1 MAKKKK
7 SKKSGVN
14 QKKNHNHSKKQMAVK
29 DFSEV
34 KNSVEKAE
42 AVLNEVELNETS
54 KKETEKIA
62 KAELKKA
69 EAVSEKAEAVS
80 EKAEAKLDKAESV
93 SDKAEAKLEKAEAIS
108 EKAEAETKKL
118 KTENTVKSQK
128 SKAKKVDKNKVP
140 LWAKIVMIALSVI
153 LVLIITAITLA
164 YMLLSHST
172 AVFKGNPMDIL
183 ISSELKKDENGQTNF
198 LIFGTSEDAKGHGG
212 QELTDSI
219 LVASINQEYKTAKVF
234 SVPRDLWVN
243 YSVAG
248 SEPMSCTVGDR
259 GKINATYLCAL
270 EEYKNSMS
278 VSNAKDAASLYFAK
292 KISEV
297 TGLSMHYYVAADWSV
312 VKMIVDKIG
321 GIDVDVY
328 ADDEDGIYD
337 SCQGIDL
344 KKGMYYN
351 MNGDLAMKLARA
363 RNAACAPGDYGLSR
377 SNFDREINQQRIMN
391 AIKNKMSSIGI
402 LMNPGQVMSIID
414 GLGDNLRTNIVMS
427 EVRTLIDFGTKLE
440 GGIQPI
446 SMVDQ
451 FGTGRIGLSSVV
463 IPAGASTYSEGSLYN
478 YTNFQKYLRSQ
489 IVVPKEIKTET
500 KAE

>member
-14 QKKNHNHSKKQMAVK
+14 QKKNHNHTKKKMVVK
-29 DFSEV
+29 DFSNA
-34 KNSVEKAE
+34 KNYVEKAE
-42 AVLNEVELNETS
+42 AVSNEVDLNVMP

-62 KAELKKA
+62 KAESKKA
-69 EAVSEKAEAVS
+69 EAISK
-80 EKAEAKLDKAESV
+80 KT
-93 SDKAEAKLEKAEAIS
+93 EAKLEKAEAIPENAETIS
-108 EKAEAETKKL
+108 KKAEAEL
-118 KTENTVKSQK
+118 DV
-128 SKAKKVDKNKVP
+128 KAKKPTTKKSDKNKVP

-153 LVLIITAITLA
+153 LVLIITAITLM

-297 TGLSMHYYVAADWSV
+297 TGLSMHYYVAADWSA

-328 ADDEDGIYD
+328 ADDEDGIHD
-337 SCQGIDL
+337 SCQNIDL

-363 RNAACAPGDYGLSR
+363 RNAACKPGDYGLSR

-391 AIKNKMSSIGI
+391 AIKNKVSSIGI
-402 LMNPGQVMSIID
+402 LMNPGKVMSIID

-446 SMVDQ
+446 LTIDQ

-478 YTNFQKYLRSQ
+478 YTNFQRYLRSQ

-500 KAE
+500 SADAK

>member
-7 SKKSGVN
+7 SKKSGGRSKIN
-14 QKKNHNHSKKQMAVK
+14 NARTKKKVVAENFVGAENLA
-29 DFSEV
+29 
-34 KNSVEKAE
+34 EKAE
-42 AVLNEVELNETS
+42 AVSNEVDLNVMP

-69 EAVSEKAEAVS
+69 ETVSEKAEAVP
-80 EKAEAKLDKAESV
+80 
-93 SDKAEAKLEKAEAIS
+93 
-108 EKAEAETKKL
+108 EKAEAEIDVKSKKQTTKK
-118 KTENTVKSQK
+118 S
-128 SKAKKVDKNKVP
+128 DKNKVP

-153 LVLIITAITLA
+153 LVLIIAAVTLM

-219 LVASINQEYKTAKVF
+219 LVASINQENKSAKVF

-248 SEPMSCTVGDR
+248 NEPMSCTVGDR

-297 TGLSMHYYVAADWSV
+297 TGLSMHYYVAADWGA

-328 ADDEDGIYD
+328 ADDEDGIHD
-337 SCQGIDL
+337 SCQNIDL

-391 AIKNKMSSIGI
+391 AIKNKVSNIGI

-446 SMVDQ
+446 STVDQ

-489 IVVPKEIKTET
+489 IVVPKEIKTES
-500 KAE
+500 KVE

>member
-14 QKKNHNHSKKQMAVK
+14 QKKNHNHVKKQMAVK
-29 DFSEV
+29 DFAEV
-34 KNSVEKAE
+34 KNSIEKAD
-42 AVLNEVELNETS
+42 AVSEKNSVNEPVI
-54 KKETEKIA
+54 KDAEKLA
-62 KAELKKA
+62 KAEIKKA
-69 EAVSEKAEAVS
+69 EATS
-80 EKAEAKLDKAESV
+80 
-93 SDKAEAKLEKAEAIS
+93 EKAEAIS
-108 EKAEAETKKL
+108 EKAEAEIDLKSKKPTTKK
-118 KTENTVKSQK
+118 S
-128 SKAKKVDKNKVP
+128 DKNKVP

-153 LVLIITAITLA
+153 LVLIIAAITLV

-219 LVASINQEYKTAKVF
+219 LVASINREYKSAKVF

-297 TGLSMHYYVAADWSV
+297 TGLSMHYYVAADWGA

-328 ADDEDGIYD
+328 ADDEDGIHD
-337 SCQGIDL
+337 SCQNIDL

-363 RNAACAPGDYGLSR
+363 RNASCAPGDYGLSR

-391 AIKNKMSSIGI
+391 AIKKKVSSIGI
-402 LMNPGQVMSIID
+402 LMNPGKVMSIID

-427 EVRTLIDFGTKLE
+427 EVRTLIDFGMKLE

-446 SMVDQ
+446 STVDQ

-463 IPAGASTYSEGSLYN
+463 IPAGTSTYSEDSLYN

-489 IVVPKEIKTET
+489 IVVPKEIKAET
-500 KAE
+500 SADAK

>member
-1 MAKKKK
+1 MSKKKK

-14 QKKNHNHSKKQMAVK
+14 QKKNNYHAKKQMVAK
-29 DFSEV
+29 DFANA
-34 KNSVEKAE
+34 KNYAEEAE
-42 AVLNEVELNETS
+42 AVSNEVDLNVMP

-62 KAELKKA
+62 KTESKKA
-69 EAVSEKAEAVS
+69 ETVSEKAEV
-80 EKAEAKLDKAESV
+80 KLDKA
-93 SDKAEAKLEKAEAIS
+93 KADSK
-108 EKAEAETKKL
+108 KAEAEIPDKSKKQKTKK
-118 KTENTVKSQK
+118 S
-128 SKAKKVDKNKVP
+128 DKNKVP
-140 LWAKIVMIALSVI
+140 LWAKIVMIILSVI
-153 LVLIITAITLA
+153 LVLIIAAITLV

-243 YSVAG
+243 YSVPG

-297 TGLSMHYYVAADWSV
+297 TGLSMHYYVAADWSA

-328 ADDEDGIYD
+328 ADDEDGIHD
-337 SCQGIDL
+337 SCQNIDL

-377 SNFDREINQQRIMN
+377 SNFDREINQQRVMN
-391 AIKNKMSSIGI
+391 AIKNKVSNIGI
-402 LMNPGQVMSIID
+402 LMNPGQAMSIID

-446 SMVDQ
+446 STVDQ

-489 IVVPKEIKTET
+489 IVIPKEIKTEVKT
-500 KAE
+500 E

>member
-29 DFSEV
+29 NFSEV

-42 AVLNEVELNETS
+42 AVSNEVDSNVTP
-54 KKETEKIA
+54 KKETGKIA
-62 KAELKKA
+62 KAESKKA
-69 EAVSEKAEAVS
+69 EAVL
-80 EKAEAKLDKAESV
+80 EKAEAKSK
-93 SDKAEAKLEKAEAIS
+93 KAEAIPENAKTIS
-108 EKAEAETKKL
+108 KKAEAEL
-118 KTENTVKSQK
+118 DV
-128 SKAKKVDKNKVP
+128 KAKKPTTKKSDKNKVP
-140 LWAKIVMIALSVI
+140 LWAKIVMITLSVI
-153 LVLIITAITLA
+153 LVLIITAITLM

-219 LVASINQEYKTAKVF
+219 MVASINQENKSAKVF

-243 YSVAG
+243 YSVPG

-297 TGLSMHYYVAADWSV
+297 TGLSMHYYVAADWSA

-328 ADDEDGIYD
+328 ADDEDGIHD
-337 SCQGIDL
+337 SCQNIDL

-363 RNAACAPGDYGLSR
+363 RNAACKPGDYGLSR

-391 AIKNKMSSIGI
+391 AIRNKVSSIGI
-402 LMNPGQVMSIID
+402 LMNPGKVMSIID

-446 SMVDQ
+446 LTIDQ

-478 YTNFQKYLRSQ
+478 YTNFQRYLRSQ

-500 KAE
+500 SAEAK

>member
-7 SKKSGVN
+7 SKRSGVN
-14 QKKNHNHSKKQMAVK
+14 QKKNHNHAKKQMAVK
-29 DFSEV
+29 DFSMV

-42 AVLNEVELNETS
+42 AVS
-54 KKETEKIA
+54 EKISVNEPAIKDAEKLA
-62 KAELKKA
+62 KAEIKKAEAASEKAKVEIKKA
-69 EAVSEKAEAVS
+69 EAVP
-80 EKAEAKLDKAESV
+80 
-93 SDKAEAKLEKAEAIS
+93 
-108 EKAEAETKKL
+108 EKAEAEILDKSKKQTTKK
-118 KTENTVKSQK
+118 S
-128 SKAKKVDKNKVP
+128 DKNKVP

-153 LVLIITAITLA
+153 LVLIIAAMTLM

-219 LVASINQEYKTAKVF
+219 LVASINQENKSAKVF

-243 YSVAG
+243 YSVPG

-297 TGLSMHYYVAADWSV
+297 TGLSMHYYVAADWGA

-328 ADDEDGIYD
+328 ADDEDGIHD
-337 SCQGIDL
+337 SCQNIDL

-391 AIKNKMSSIGI
+391 AIKNKVSNIGI

-446 SMVDQ
+446 STIDQ
-451 FGTGRIGLSSVV
+451 FSTGRIGLSSVV
-463 IPAGASTYSEGSLYN
+463 IPAGTSTYSEDSLYN
-478 YTNFQKYLRSQ
+478 YTNFQKYLRNQ
-489 IVVPKEIKTET
+489 IVVPKEINHEPSNDVK
-500 KAE
+500 

>member
-1 MAKKKK
+1 MAKKKR
-7 SKKSGVN
+7 SKKSRVN
-14 QKKNHNHSKKQMAVK
+14 QKKNNYHAKKQMAAK

-34 KNSVEKAE
+34 KNSVGKAE
-42 AVLNEVELNETS
+42 AKLEKVEAVSNEVDLNVTL

-62 KAELKKA
+62 KAELN
-69 EAVSEKAEAVS
+69 KAEAVS
-80 EKAEAKLDKAESV
+80 EKAEAKLYKA
-93 SDKAEAKLEKAEAIS
+93 KADSK
-108 EKAEAETKKL
+108 KAEAEIPDKSKKQKTKK
-118 KTENTVKSQK
+118 S
-128 SKAKKVDKNKVP
+128 DKNKVP
-140 LWAKIVMIALSVI
+140 LWAKIVMIILSVI
-153 LVLIITAITLA
+153 LVLIIAAITLV

-219 LVASINQEYKTAKVF
+219 LVASINQENKSAKVF

-243 YSVAG
+243 YSVPG

-328 ADDEDGIYD
+328 ADDEDGIHD
-337 SCQGIDL
+337 SCQNIDL

-391 AIKNKMSSIGI
+391 AIKNKVSNIGI
-402 LMNPGQVMSIID
+402 LINPGQVMSIID

-427 EVRTLIDFGTKLE
+427 EVRTLIDFGMKLE
-440 GGIQPI
+440 GGIQSI
-446 SMVDQ
+446 STVDQ

-489 IVVPKEIKTET
+489 IVIPKEIKTET

>member
-1 MAKKKK
+1 MARKKK
-7 SKKSGVN
+7 SKRSGVN
-14 QKKNHNHSKKQMAVK
+14 QKKNHNHAKKKMVVK
-29 DFSEV
+29 DFANA
-34 KNSVEKAE
+34 KNYAEEAE
-42 AVLNEVELNETS
+42 AVSNEVDVNVTS

-62 KAELKKA
+62 KAELNKA
-69 EAVSEKAEAVS
+69 EAVSEKAETKLEKTGAVS
-80 EKAEAKLDKAESV
+80 EKAEAEIDVKSK
-93 SDKAEAKLEKAEAIS
+93 KPT
-108 EKAEAETKKL
+108 TKK
-118 KTENTVKSQK
+118 S
-128 SKAKKVDKNKVP
+128 DKNKVP

-153 LVLIITAITLA
+153 LVLIIAAITLV

-243 YSVAG
+243 YSVPG

-297 TGLSMHYYVAADWSV
+297 TGLSIHYYVAADWGA

-328 ADDEDGIYD
+328 ADDEDGIHD
-337 SCQGIDL
+337 SCQNIDL

-377 SNFDREINQQRIMN
+377 SKFDREINQQRIMN
-391 AIKNKMSSIGI
+391 AIKNKVSSIGI

-414 GLGDNLRTNIVMS
+414 GLGDNIRTNIVMS

-446 SMVDQ
+446 STVDQ

-489 IVVPKEIKTET
+489 IVVPKEIKTES
-500 KAE
+500 KVE

>member
-14 QKKNHNHSKKQMAVK
+14 QKKNHNHSKKQVSVK
-29 DFSEV
+29 DFSNAKNYV
-34 KNSVEKAE
+34 KKPE
-42 AVLNEVELNETS
+42 AVSNEVELNETS

-62 KAELKKA
+62 KTESKKA
-69 EAVSEKAEAVS
+69 EAVSEKAEA
-80 EKAEAKLDKAESV
+80 EILDKS
-93 SDKAEAKLEKAEAIS
+93 KKQT
-108 EKAEAETKKL
+108 TKK
-118 KTENTVKSQK
+118 S
-128 SKAKKVDKNKVP
+128 DKNKVP

-153 LVLIITAITLA
+153 LVLIITAITLM

-198 LIFGTSEDAKGHGG
+198 LIFGNSEDAKGHGG

-219 LVASINQEYKTAKVF
+219 MVASINQENKSAKIF

-297 TGLSMHYYVAADWSV
+297 TGLSMHYYVAADWGA

-328 ADDEDGIYD
+328 ADDEDGIHD
-337 SCQGIDL
+337 SCQNIDL

-363 RNAACAPGDYGLSR
+363 RNAACAPGDHGLSR

-391 AIKNKMSSIGI
+391 AIKKKVSSIGI
-402 LMNPGQVMSIID
+402 LMNPGRVMSIID

-446 SMVDQ
+446 STVDQ

-463 IPAGASTYSEGSLYN
+463 IPAGTSTYSEDSLYN

-489 IVVPKEIKTET
+489 IVVPKEIKAET
-500 KAE
+500 SAEAK

>member
-1 MAKKKK
+1 M
-7 SKKSGVN
+7 
-14 QKKNHNHSKKQMAVK
+14 
-29 DFSEV
+29 V

-42 AVLNEVELNETS
+42 AVSNEVDLNVMP
-54 KKETEKIA
+54 KKDAEKIA

-69 EAVSEKAEAVS
+69 EAVSEKVEL
-80 EKAEAKLDKAESV
+80 KLDKAEATSGKV
-93 SDKAEAKLEKAEAIS
+93 EVES
-108 EKAEAETKKL
+108 EKAEAEIPDKSKKQKTKK
-118 KTENTVKSQK
+118 S
-128 SKAKKVDKNKVP
+128 DKNKVP

-153 LVLIITAITLA
+153 LVLIIAAVTLM

-219 LVASINQEYKTAKVF
+219 LVASINQENKSAKVF

-248 SEPMSCTVGDR
+248 NEPMSCTVGDR

-297 TGLSMHYYVAADWSV
+297 TGLSMHYYVAADWGA

-328 ADDEDGIYD
+328 ADDEDGIHD
-337 SCQGIDL
+337 SCQNIDL

-391 AIKNKMSSIGI
+391 AIKNKVSSIGI
-402 LMNPGQVMSIID
+402 LMNPGRVMSIID
-414 GLGDNLRTNIVMS
+414 GLGDNMRTNIVMS

-446 SMVDQ
+446 STVDQ

-489 IVVPKEIKTET
+489 IVVPKEIKREPSDDA
-500 KAE
+500 K

>member
-14 QKKNHNHSKKQMAVK
+14 QKKNHNHAKKQMVAK
-29 DFSEV
+29 DFSNA
-34 KNSVEKAE
+34 KNYAEEAE
-42 AVLNEVELNETS
+42 AVSNEDDLNVMP

-62 KAELKKA
+62 KAELNKA

-80 EKAEAKLDKAESV
+80 EKTEATF
-93 SDKAEAKLEKAEAIS
+93 
-108 EKAEAETKKL
+108 EKAEAEIPDKSKKQKTKK
-118 KTENTVKSQK
+118 S
-128 SKAKKVDKNKVP
+128 DKNKVP

-153 LVLIITAITLA
+153 LVLIIVAVTLM

-219 LVASINQEYKTAKVF
+219 LVASINQEHKTAKVF

-248 SEPMSCTVGDR
+248 NEPMSCTVGDR

-297 TGLSMHYYVAADWSV
+297 TGLSMHYYVAADWSA

-328 ADDEDGIYD
+328 ADDEDGIHD
-337 SCQGIDL
+337 SCQRIDL

-391 AIKNKMSSIGI
+391 AIKNKVSSIGI
-402 LMNPGQVMSIID
+402 LMNPGRVMSIID

-440 GGIQPI
+440 GGIQSI
-446 SMVDQ
+446 STVDQ

-489 IVVPKEIKTET
+489 IVVPKEIKAET
-500 KAE
+500 KVE

>member
-1 MAKKKK
+1 MSKKKK

-14 QKKNHNHSKKQMAVK
+14 QKKNNYHAKKQMVAK
-29 DFSEV
+29 DFANA
-34 KNSVEKAE
+34 KNYAEEAE
-42 AVLNEVELNETS
+42 AVSNEVDLNVMP

-62 KAELKKA
+62 KTESKKA
-69 EAVSEKAEAVS
+69 ETV
-80 EKAEAKLDKAESV
+80 
-93 SDKAEAKLEKAEAIS
+93 S
-108 EKAEAETKKL
+108 EKAEAETD
-118 KTENTVKSQK
+118 VKSKKQTTKK
-128 SKAKKVDKNKVP
+128 SDKNKVP

-153 LVLIITAITLA
+153 LVLIITAMTLM

-219 LVASINQEYKTAKVF
+219 LVASINQEHKTAKVF

-248 SEPMSCTVGDR
+248 NEPMSCTVGDR

-297 TGLSMHYYVAADWSV
+297 TGLSMHYYVAEDWGA

-328 ADDEDGIYD
+328 ADDEDGIHD
-337 SCQGIDL
+337 SCQNIDL

-363 RNAACAPGDYGLSR
+363 RNAACTPGDYGLSR

-391 AIKNKMSSIGI
+391 AIKNKVSSIGI

-414 GLGDNLRTNIVMS
+414 VLGDNLRTNIVMS

-440 GGIQPI
+440 GGIQSI
-446 SMVDQ
+446 STVDQ

-489 IVVPKEIKTET
+489 IMVPKEIKTET

>member
-1 MAKKKK
+1 MARKKK
-7 SKKSGVN
+7 SKKSVVN
-14 QKKNHNHSKKQMAVK
+14 QKKNHNHAKKQMAVK
-29 DFSEV
+29 DFSMV

-42 AVLNEVELNETS
+42 AVS
-54 KKETEKIA
+54 EKISVNEPAIKDAEKLA
-62 KAELKKA
+62 KVEIKKA
-69 EAVSEKAEAVS
+69 EAVP
-80 EKAEAKLDKAESV
+80 
-93 SDKAEAKLEKAEAIS
+93 
-108 EKAEAETKKL
+108 EKAEAEIDVKSKKQTTKK
-118 KTENTVKSQK
+118 S
-128 SKAKKVDKNKVP
+128 DKNKVP

-153 LVLIITAITLA
+153 LVLIIVAMTLM

-219 LVASINQEYKTAKVF
+219 LVASINQEHKTAKVF

-243 YSVAG
+243 YSVPG

-297 TGLSMHYYVAADWSV
+297 TGLSMHYYVAVDWGA

-328 ADDEDGIYD
+328 ADDEDGIHD
-337 SCQGIDL
+337 SCQNIDL

-363 RNAACAPGDYGLSR
+363 RNAACASGDYGLSR

-391 AIKNKMSSIGI
+391 AIKNKVSSIGI

-414 GLGDNLRTNIVMS
+414 GLGDNIRTNIVMS

-446 SMVDQ
+446 STIDQ
-451 FGTGRIGLSSVV
+451 FSTGRIGLSSVV
-463 IPAGASTYSEGSLYN
+463 IPAGTSTYSEDSLYN
-478 YTNFQKYLRSQ
+478 YTNFQKYLRNQ
-489 IVVPKEIKTET
+489 IVVPKEINHEPSNDVK
-500 KAE
+500 

>member
-14 QKKNHNHSKKQMAVK
+14 QKKNHNHARKKMAVK
-29 DFSEV
+29 NFSEV

-42 AVLNEVELNETS
+42 AVSNEVDSNVMP
-54 KKETEKIA
+54 KKDAEKIA

-69 EAVSEKAEAVS
+69 EAV
-80 EKAEAKLDKAESV
+80 
-93 SDKAEAKLEKAEAIS
+93 LEKAEAESKKAEAIPENAETIS
-108 EKAEAETKKL
+108 KKAEAEL
-118 KTENTVKSQK
+118 DV
-128 SKAKKVDKNKVP
+128 KAKKPMTKKSDKNKVP
-140 LWAKIVMIALSVI
+140 LWAKIVMITLSVI
-153 LVLIITAITLA
+153 LVLIITEITLM

-219 LVASINQEYKTAKVF
+219 LVASINQENKSAKVF

-243 YSVAG
+243 YSVPG

-297 TGLSMHYYVAADWSV
+297 TGLSMHYYVAVDWGA

-328 ADDEDGIYD
+328 ADDEDGIHD

-363 RNAACAPGDYGLSR
+363 RNAACKPGDYGLSR

-446 SMVDQ
+446 STVDQ

-463 IPAGASTYSEGSLYN
+463 IPAGVSTYSEGSLYN

>member
-1 MAKKKK
+1 MARKKK
-7 SKKSGVN
+7 SKKSVVN
-14 QKKNHNHSKKQMAVK
+14 QKKNHNHAKKKMAVK
-29 DFSEV
+29 DFSNA
-34 KNSVEKAE
+34 KNYVEKAE
-42 AVLNEVELNETS
+42 AVSNEVDLNVMP
-54 KKETEKIA
+54 KKDAEKIA

-69 EAVSEKAEAVS
+69 EAVSEKVEL
-80 EKAEAKLDKAESV
+80 KLDKAEATSGKV
-93 SDKAEAKLEKAEAIS
+93 EVES
-108 EKAEAETKKL
+108 EKAEAEIPDKSKKQKTKK
-118 KTENTVKSQK
+118 S
-128 SKAKKVDKNKVP
+128 DKNKVP

-153 LVLIITAITLA
+153 LVLIIAAVTLM

-219 LVASINQEYKTAKVF
+219 LVASINQENKSAKVF

-248 SEPMSCTVGDR
+248 NEPMSCTVGDR

-297 TGLSMHYYVAADWSV
+297 TGLSMHYYVAADWGA

-328 ADDEDGIYD
+328 ADDEDGIHD
-337 SCQGIDL
+337 SCQNIDL

-391 AIKNKMSSIGI
+391 AIKNKVSNIGI

-446 SMVDQ
+446 STVDQ

-478 YTNFQKYLRSQ
+478 YTNFQKYLCSQ

>member
-14 QKKNHNHSKKQMAVK
+14 QKKNHNHAKKQMAVK
-29 DFSEV
+29 DFSMV

-42 AVLNEVELNETS
+42 AVS
-54 KKETEKIA
+54 EKISVNEPAIKDAEKLA
-62 KAELKKA
+62 KAEIKKAEAASEKAKVEIKKA
-69 EAVSEKAEAVS
+69 EAVP
-80 EKAEAKLDKAESV
+80 
-93 SDKAEAKLEKAEAIS
+93 
-108 EKAEAETKKL
+108 EKAEAEIDVKSKKQTTKK
-118 KTENTVKSQK
+118 S
-128 SKAKKVDKNKVP
+128 DKNKVP

-153 LVLIITAITLA
+153 LVLIIVAMTLM

-243 YSVAG
+243 YSVPG

-297 TGLSMHYYVAADWSV
+297 TGLSMHYYVAADWGA

-328 ADDEDGIYD
+328 ADDEDGIHD
-337 SCQGIDL
+337 SCQNIDL

-391 AIKNKMSSIGI
+391 AIKNKVSNIGI

-427 EVRTLIDFGTKLE
+427 EVRTLIDFGMKLE

-446 SMVDQ
+446 STVDQ

-500 KAE
+500 KVE

>member
-1 MAKKKK
+1 MSKKKK

-14 QKKNHNHSKKQMAVK
+14 QKKNNYHAKKQMVAK
-29 DFSEV
+29 DFANA
-34 KNSVEKAE
+34 KNYTEEAE
-42 AVLNEVELNETS
+42 AVSNEVDLNVMP

-62 KAELKKA
+62 KTESKKA
-69 EAVSEKAEAVS
+69 ETV
-80 EKAEAKLDKAESV
+80 
-93 SDKAEAKLEKAEAIS
+93 S
-108 EKAEAETKKL
+108 EKAEAETD
-118 KTENTVKSQK
+118 VKSKKQTTKK
-128 SKAKKVDKNKVP
+128 SDKNKVP

-153 LVLIITAITLA
+153 LVLIITAMTLM

-219 LVASINQEYKTAKVF
+219 LVASINQEHKTAKVF

-248 SEPMSCTVGDR
+248 NEPMSCTVGDR

-297 TGLSMHYYVAADWSV
+297 TGLSMHYYVAEDWGA

-328 ADDEDGIYD
+328 ADDEDGIHD
-337 SCQGIDL
+337 SCQNIDL

-363 RNAACAPGDYGLSR
+363 RNAACTPGDYGLSR

-391 AIKNKMSSIGI
+391 AIKNKVSSIGI

-414 GLGDNLRTNIVMS
+414 VLGDNLRTNIVMS

-440 GGIQPI
+440 GGIQSI
-446 SMVDQ
+446 STVDQ

-489 IVVPKEIKTET
+489 IMVPKEIKTET

>member
-7 SKKSGVN
+7 SKKSGVSS
-14 QKKNHNHSKKQMAVK
+14 KKNNARTKKKVVTENFVGA
-29 DFSEV
+29 E
-34 KNSVEKAE
+34 NLAEKAE
-42 AVLNEVELNETS
+42 AVSNEVDLNVMP

-62 KAELKKA
+62 KAESKKA
-69 EAVSEKAEAVS
+69 ETVSEKAEAV
-80 EKAEAKLDKAESV
+80 
-93 SDKAEAKLEKAEAIS
+93 LEKAEATF
-108 EKAEAETKKL
+108 EKAEAETD
-118 KTENTVKSQK
+118 VKSKKQTTKK
-128 SKAKKVDKNKVP
+128 SDKNKVP

-153 LVLIITAITLA
+153 LVLIITAMTLM

-219 LVASINQEYKTAKVF
+219 LVASINQEHKTAKVF

-243 YSVAG
+243 YSVPG
-248 SEPMSCTVGDR
+248 SEPMSCTVGSR
-259 GKINATYLCAL
+259 GKINATYFCAL
-270 EEYKNSMS
+270 EEYKNTMNGNS
-278 VSNAKDAASLYFAK
+278 AKDAASLYFAK

-297 TGLSMHYYVAADWSV
+297 TGLSMHYYVAVDWGA

-328 ADDEDGIYD
+328 ADDEDGIHD
-337 SCQGIDL
+337 SCQNIDL

-351 MNGDLAMKLARA
+351 MNGDLAMRLARA
-363 RNAACAPGDYGLSR
+363 RNAACAPGGYGLSR

-391 AIKNKMSSIGI
+391 AIKNKVSSIGI
-402 LMNPGQVMSIID
+402 LINPGQVMSIID

-446 SMVDQ
+446 STVDQ

>member
-14 QKKNHNHSKKQMAVK
+14 SKKNNARIKKKVMAN
-29 DFSEV
+29 DFVGVE
-34 KNSVEKAE
+34 NLAEKAE
-42 AVLNEVELNETS
+42 AVSNEVEVNETP
-54 KKETEKIA
+54 KREVEKLA
-62 KAELKKA
+62 KAESKKT
-69 EAVSEKAEAVS
+69 EAVS
-80 EKAEAKLDKAESV
+80 EKAEAKL
-93 SDKAEAKLEKAEAIS
+93 EKTGVVS
-108 EKAEAETKKL
+108 EKAEAETEKA
-118 KTENTVKSQK
+118 EAEIPDK
-128 SKAKKVDKNKVP
+128 SKKQKTKKADKNKVP
-140 LWAKIVMIALSVI
+140 LWAKIVMIALSII
-153 LVLIITAITLA
+153 LVLIITAITLV

-219 LVASINQEYKTAKVF
+219 LVASINQEHKTAKVF
-234 SVPRDLWVN
+234 SVPRDLWIN

-248 SEPMSCTVGDR
+248 NEPMSCTVGDR

-292 KISEV
+292 KITEV
-297 TGLSMHYYVAADWSV
+297 TGLSMHYYVAADWSA

-328 ADDEDGIYD
+328 ADDEDGIHD
-337 SCQGIDL
+337 SCQNIDL

-351 MNGDLAMKLARA
+351 MNGNLAMKLARA
-363 RNAACAPGDYGLSR
+363 RNAACVPGDYGLSR

-391 AIKNKMSSIGI
+391 AIKNKVSSIGI

-446 SMVDQ
+446 STVDQ

-463 IPAGASTYSEGSLYN
+463 IPAGASTYLEGSLYN

>member
-14 QKKNHNHSKKQMAVK
+14 QKKNHNHSKKQMTVK

-42 AVLNEVELNETS
+42 VVSNEVGSNVMP

-62 KAELKKA
+62 KAESKKA
-69 EAVSEKAEAVS
+69 EAVLEKAEAES
-80 EKAEAKLDKAESV
+80 KKAEAIPENAETIS
-93 SDKAEAKLEKAEAIS
+93 KKAEAIS

-140 LWAKIVMIALSVI
+140 LWAKIVMITLSVI
-153 LVLIITAITLA
+153 LVLIITAITLM

-183 ISSELKKDENGQTNF
+183 ISSELKRDENGQTNF

-248 SEPMSCTVGDR
+248 NEPMSCTVGDR

-297 TGLSMHYYVAADWSV
+297 TGLSMHYYVAADWSA

-328 ADDEDGIYD
+328 ADDEDGIHD
-337 SCQGIDL
+337 SCQNIDL

-363 RNAACAPGDYGLSR
+363 RNAACKPGDYGLSR

-391 AIKNKMSSIGI
+391 AIKNKVSSIGI

-440 GGIQPI
+440 GGIRPI
-446 SMVDQ
+446 LTVDQ

-478 YTNFQKYLRSQ
+478 YTNFQRYLRSQ
-489 IVVPKEIKTET
+489 IVVLKEIKTET
-500 KAE
+500 SADAK

>member
-14 QKKNHNHSKKQMAVK
+14 QKKNNYHSKKQVTVK
-29 DFSEV
+29 DFSNAKNYV
-34 KNSVEKAE
+34 KKAE
-42 AVLNEVELNETS
+42 AVSNEVDLNVMP
-54 KKETEKIA
+54 KKDAEKIA

-69 EAVSEKAEAVS
+69 EAVSEKVEL
-80 EKAEAKLDKAESV
+80 KLDKAEATSGKV
-93 SDKAEAKLEKAEAIS
+93 EVES
-108 EKAEAETKKL
+108 EKAEAEIPDKSKKQKTKK
-118 KTENTVKSQK
+118 S
-128 SKAKKVDKNKVP
+128 DKNKVP

-153 LVLIITAITLA
+153 LVLIITAITLM

-172 AVFKGNPMDIL
+172 VVFKGNPMDIL

-198 LIFGTSEDAKGHGG
+198 LIFGNSEDAKGHGG

-219 LVASINQEYKTAKVF
+219 MVASINQENKSAKIF

-243 YSVAG
+243 YSVPG

-259 GKINATYLCAL
+259 GKINATYFCAL

-297 TGLSMHYYVAADWSV
+297 TGLSMHYYVAADWGA

-328 ADDEDGIYD
+328 ADDEDGIHD
-337 SCQGIDL
+337 SCQNIDL

-391 AIKNKMSSIGI
+391 AIKNKVSSIGI

-414 GLGDNLRTNIVMS
+414 GLGDNIRTNIVMS

-446 SMVDQ
+446 PTIDQ
-451 FGTGRIGLSSVV
+451 FSTGRIGLSSVV
-463 IPAGASTYSEGSLYN
+463 IPAGTSTYSEDSLYN
-478 YTNFQKYLRSQ
+478 YTNFQKYLRNQ
-489 IVVPKEIKTET
+489 IVVPKEINHEPSNDVK
-500 KAE
+500 

>member
-69 EAVSEKAEAVS
+69 EAVS
-80 EKAEAKLDKAESV
+80 
-93 SDKAEAKLEKAEAIS
+93 EKAEAIS

-212 QELTDSI
+212 QELTD
-219 LVASINQEYKTAKVF
+219 
-234 SVPRDLWVN
+234 
-243 YSVAG
+243 
-248 SEPMSCTVGDR
+248 
-259 GKINATYLCAL
+259 
-270 EEYKNSMS
+270 
-278 VSNAKDAASLYFAK
+278 
-292 KISEV
+292 
-297 TGLSMHYYVAADWSV
+297 
-312 VKMIVDKIG
+312 
-321 GIDVDVY
+321 
-328 ADDEDGIYD
+328 
-337 SCQGIDL
+337 
-344 KKGMYYN
+344 
-351 MNGDLAMKLARA
+351 
-363 RNAACAPGDYGLSR
+363 
-377 SNFDREINQQRIMN
+377 
-391 AIKNKMSSIGI
+391 
-402 LMNPGQVMSIID
+402 
-414 GLGDNLRTNIVMS
+414 
-427 EVRTLIDFGTKLE
+427 
-440 GGIQPI
+440 
-446 SMVDQ
+446 
-451 FGTGRIGLSSVV
+451 
-463 IPAGASTYSEGSLYN
+463 
-478 YTNFQKYLRSQ
+478 
-489 IVVPKEIKTET
+489 
-500 KAE
+500 

>member
-14 QKKNHNHSKKQMAVK
+14 QKKNHNHARKKMAVK
-29 DFSEV
+29 DFSNA
-34 KNSVEKAE
+34 KNYVEKAE
-42 AVLNEVELNETS
+42 AVSNEVDSNVMP
-54 KKETEKIA
+54 KKDAEKIA

-69 EAVSEKAEAVS
+69 EAV
-80 EKAEAKLDKAESV
+80 
-93 SDKAEAKLEKAEAIS
+93 LEKAEAESKKAEAIPENAETIS
-108 EKAEAETKKL
+108 KKAEAELDVKGKKPTTKK
-118 KTENTVKSQK
+118 S
-128 SKAKKVDKNKVP
+128 DKNKVP
-140 LWAKIVMIALSVI
+140 LWAKIVMITLSVI
-153 LVLIITAITLA
+153 LVLIITAITLM

-219 LVASINQEYKTAKVF
+219 LVASINQENKSAKVF

-297 TGLSMHYYVAADWSV
+297 TGLSMHYYVAADWSA

-328 ADDEDGIYD
+328 ADDEDGIHD

-363 RNAACAPGDYGLSR
+363 RNAACKPGDYGLSR

-391 AIKNKMSSIGI
+391 AIKNKVSSIGI
-402 LMNPGQVMSIID
+402 LMNPGKVMSIID

-427 EVRTLIDFGTKLE
+427 EVRTLIDFGTKLD

-446 SMVDQ
+446 LTIDQ

-478 YTNFQKYLRSQ
+478 YTNFQRYLRSQ
-489 IVVPKEIKTET
+489 IVVLKEIKTET
-500 KAE
+500 SADAK

>member
-14 QKKNHNHSKKQMAVK
+14 QKKNHNHAKKQMAVK
-29 DFSEV
+29 DFSMV

-42 AVLNEVELNETS
+42 AVS
-54 KKETEKIA
+54 EKISVNEPAIKDAEKLA
-62 KAELKKA
+62 KAEIKKA
-69 EAVSEKAEAVS
+69 EAA
-80 EKAEAKLDKAESV
+80 
-93 SDKAEAKLEKAEAIS
+93 S
-108 EKAEAETKKL
+108 EKAEAETEKA
-118 KTENTVKSQK
+118 EAEIDVKSKKPTTKK
-128 SKAKKVDKNKVP
+128 SGKNKVP

-153 LVLIITAITLA
+153 LVLIIAAITLV

-219 LVASINQEYKTAKVF
+219 LVASINQEHKTAKVF

-297 TGLSMHYYVAADWSV
+297 TGLSMHYYVAVDWGA

-328 ADDEDGIYD
+328 ADDEDGIHD
-337 SCQGIDL
+337 SCQNIDL

-391 AIKNKMSSIGI
+391 AIKNKVSSIGI
-402 LMNPGQVMSIID
+402 LMNPGRVMSIID
-414 GLGDNLRTNIVMS
+414 GLGDNMRTNIVMS

-446 SMVDQ
+446 STVDQ

-489 IVVPKEIKTET
+489 IVVPKEIKTES
-500 KAE
+500 KVE

>member
-14 QKKNHNHSKKQMAVK
+14 QKKNHNHAKKQMVVK
-29 DFSEV
+29 DFSNAKNYV
-34 KNSVEKAE
+34 KKPE
-42 AVLNEVELNETS
+42 AVLNEVDLNVTP

-69 EAVSEKAEAVS
+69 EAV
-80 EKAEAKLDKAESV
+80 
-93 SDKAEAKLEKAEAIS
+93 LEKAEAESKKAEAIPENAETIS
-108 EKAEAETKKL
+108 KKAEAEL
-118 KTENTVKSQK
+118 DV
-128 SKAKKVDKNKVP
+128 KAKKPTTKKSDKNKVP
-140 LWAKIVMIALSVI
+140 LWAKIVMITLSVI
-153 LVLIITAITLA
+153 LVLIITVITLV

-198 LIFGTSEDAKGHGG
+198 LIFGTSEDAKGHSG

-297 TGLSMHYYVAADWSV
+297 TGLSIHYYVAADWSA

-328 ADDEDGIYD
+328 ADDEDGIHD
-337 SCQGIDL
+337 SCQNIDL

-391 AIKNKMSSIGI
+391 AIKNKVSSIGI
-402 LMNPGQVMSIID
+402 LMNPGQVISIID

-446 SMVDQ
+446 STIDQ

-478 YTNFQKYLRSQ
+478 YTNFQRYLRSQ
-489 IVVPKEIKTET
+489 IVVLKEIKTET
-500 KAE
+500 SADAK

>member
-14 QKKNHNHSKKQMAVK
+14 QKKNHNHAKKQMVVK
-29 DFSEV
+29 DFSNAKNYV
-34 KNSVEKAE
+34 KKPE
-42 AVLNEVELNETS
+42 AVLNEVDLNVTP

-69 EAVSEKAEAVS
+69 EAV
-80 EKAEAKLDKAESV
+80 
-93 SDKAEAKLEKAEAIS
+93 LEKAEAESKKAEAIPENAETIS
-108 EKAEAETKKL
+108 KKAEAEL
-118 KTENTVKSQK
+118 DV
-128 SKAKKVDKNKVP
+128 KAKKPTTKKSDKNKVP
-140 LWAKIVMIALSVI
+140 LWAKIVMITLSVI
-153 LVLIITAITLA
+153 LVLIITAITLV

-198 LIFGTSEDAKGHGG
+198 LIFGTSEDVKGHGG

-297 TGLSMHYYVAADWSV
+297 TGLSIHYYVAADWGA

-328 ADDEDGIYD
+328 ADDEDGIHD

-363 RNAACAPGDYGLSR
+363 RNAACKPGDYGLSR

-391 AIKNKMSSIGI
+391 AIKNKVSSIGI

-446 SMVDQ
+446 STIDQ

>member
-14 QKKNHNHSKKQMAVK
+14 QKKNHNHAKKQMAVK
-29 DFSEV
+29 DFSMV

-42 AVLNEVELNETS
+42 AVS
-54 KKETEKIA
+54 EKISVNEPAIKDAEKLA
-62 KAELKKA
+62 KAEIKKAEAASEKAKVEIKKA
-69 EAVSEKAEAVS
+69 EAVP
-80 EKAEAKLDKAESV
+80 
-93 SDKAEAKLEKAEAIS
+93 
-108 EKAEAETKKL
+108 EKAEAEIDVKSKKQTTKK
-118 KTENTVKSQK
+118 S
-128 SKAKKVDKNKVP
+128 DKNKVP

-153 LVLIITAITLA
+153 LVLIIVAMTLM

-243 YSVAG
+243 YSVPG

-297 TGLSMHYYVAADWSV
+297 TGLSMHYYVAADWGA

-328 ADDEDGIYD
+328 ADDEDGIHD
-337 SCQGIDL
+337 SCQNIDL

-391 AIKNKMSSIGI
+391 AIKNKVSNIGI
-402 LMNPGQVMSIID
+402 LMNPGRVMSIID
-414 GLGDNLRTNIVMS
+414 GLGDNMRTNIVMS

-446 SMVDQ
+446 STVDQ

-489 IVVPKEIKTET
+489 IVVPKEIKRESSDDA
-500 KAE
+500 K

>member
-29 DFSEV
+29 NFSEV

-42 AVLNEVELNETS
+42 AVSNEVDSNVTP
-54 KKETEKIA
+54 KKETGKIA
-62 KAELKKA
+62 KAESKKA
-69 EAVSEKAEAVS
+69 EAV
-80 EKAEAKLDKAESV
+80 
-93 SDKAEAKLEKAEAIS
+93 LEKAEVKSKKAEAIPENAETIS
-108 EKAEAETKKL
+108 KKAEAEL
-118 KTENTVKSQK
+118 DV
-128 SKAKKVDKNKVP
+128 KAKKPTTKKSDKNKVP

-153 LVLIITAITLA
+153 LVLIITAITLM

-297 TGLSMHYYVAADWSV
+297 TGLSMHYYVAADWSA

-328 ADDEDGIYD
+328 ADDEDGIHD
-337 SCQGIDL
+337 SCQNIDL

-363 RNAACAPGDYGLSR
+363 RNAACKPGDYGLSR

-391 AIKNKMSSIGI
+391 AIKNKVSNIGI

-440 GGIQPI
+440 WGIQPI
-446 SMVDQ
+446 STIDQ

-500 KAE
+500 KTE

>member
-29 DFSEV
+29 NFSEV

-42 AVLNEVELNETS
+42 AVSNEVDSNVTP
-54 KKETEKIA
+54 KKETGKIA
-62 KAELKKA
+62 KAESKKA
-69 EAVSEKAEAVS
+69 EAV
-80 EKAEAKLDKAESV
+80 
-93 SDKAEAKLEKAEAIS
+93 LEKAEVKSKKAEAIPENAETIS
-108 EKAEAETKKL
+108 KKAEAEL
-118 KTENTVKSQK
+118 DV
-128 SKAKKVDKNKVP
+128 KAKKPTTKKSDKNKVP
-140 LWAKIVMIALSVI
+140 LWAKIVMITLSVI
-153 LVLIITAITLA
+153 LVLIITAITLM

-219 LVASINQEYKTAKVF
+219 LAASINQENKSAKVF

-243 YSVAG
+243 YSVPG

-297 TGLSMHYYVAADWSV
+297 TGFSMHYYVAADWSA

-328 ADDEDGIYD
+328 ADDEDGIHD
-337 SCQGIDL
+337 SCQNIDL

-391 AIKNKMSSIGI
+391 AIKNKVSSIGI

-446 SMVDQ
+446 STVDQ

-489 IVVPKEIKTET
+489 IVVPKEIKIE
-500 KAE
+500 K

>member
-14 QKKNHNHSKKQMAVK
+14 QKKNHNHTKKKMVVK
-29 DFSEV
+29 DFSNA
-34 KNSVEKAE
+34 KNYVEKAE
-42 AVLNEVELNETS
+42 AVSNEVDLNVMP

-62 KAELKKA
+62 KAESKKA
-69 EAVSEKAEAVS
+69 EAV
-80 EKAEAKLDKAESV
+80 
-93 SDKAEAKLEKAEAIS
+93 LEKAEVKSKKAEAIPENAETIS
-108 EKAEAETKKL
+108 KKAEAEL
-118 KTENTVKSQK
+118 DV
-128 SKAKKVDKNKVP
+128 KAKKPTTKKSDKNKVP

-153 LVLIITAITLA
+153 LVLIITAITLM

-297 TGLSMHYYVAADWSV
+297 TGLSMHYYVAADWSA

-328 ADDEDGIYD
+328 ADDEDGIHD
-337 SCQGIDL
+337 SCQNIDL

-363 RNAACAPGDYGLSR
+363 RNAACKPGDYGLSR

-391 AIKNKMSSIGI
+391 AIKNKVSSIGI
-402 LMNPGQVMSIID
+402 LMNPGKVMSIID

-427 EVRTLIDFGTKLE
+427 EVRTLIDFGTKLG

-446 SMVDQ
+446 STIDQ

-478 YTNFQKYLRSQ
+478 YTNFQRYLRSQ
-489 IVVPKEIKTET
+489 IVMPKEIKTET

>member
-14 QKKNHNHSKKQMAVK
+14 QKKNNYHAKKQMVAK
-29 DFSEV
+29 DFSNA
-34 KNSVEKAE
+34 KNYAEEAE
-42 AVLNEVELNETS
+42 AVSNEVDLNVML

-62 KAELKKA
+62 KAESKKA
-69 EAVSEKAEAVS
+69 EAVSEKAETVS
-80 EKAEAKLDKAESV
+80 ENVELKFNKAEATSGKV
-93 SDKAEAKLEKAEAIS
+93 EAKT
-108 EKAEAETKKL
+108 EKAEAETD
-118 KTENTVKSQK
+118 VKSKKQTTKK
-128 SKAKKVDKNKVP
+128 SDKNKVP
-140 LWAKIVMIALSVI
+140 LWAKIIMIALSVI
-153 LVLIITAITLA
+153 LVLIIAAITLV

-297 TGLSMHYYVAADWSV
+297 TGLSMHYYVAADWGA

-328 ADDEDGIYD
+328 ADDEDGIHD
-337 SCQGIDL
+337 SCQNIDL

-391 AIKNKMSSIGI
+391 AIKNKVSSIGI
-402 LMNPGQVMSIID
+402 LINPGQVMSIID

-446 SMVDQ
+446 STVDQ

-489 IVVPKEIKTET
+489 IVVPKEIKRESSDDA
-500 KAE
+500 K

>member
-1 MAKKKK
+1 MDFV
-7 SKKSGVN
+7 GVEN
-14 QKKNHNHSKKQMAVK
+14 LA
-29 DFSEV
+29 
-34 KNSVEKAE
+34 EKAE
-42 AVLNEVELNETS
+42 AFSNEIDLNVMP

-62 KAELKKA
+62 KAESKKTEATSKKA
-69 EAVSEKAEAVS
+69 EAT
-80 EKAEAKLDKAESV
+80 
-93 SDKAEAKLEKAEAIS
+93 S
-108 EKAEAETKKL
+108 EKAEAETD
-118 KTENTVKSQK
+118 VKSKKQTTKK
-128 SKAKKVDKNKVP
+128 SDKNKVP

-153 LVLIITAITLA
+153 LVLIITAMTLM

-219 LVASINQEYKTAKVF
+219 LVASINQEYKSAKVF

-297 TGLSMHYYVAADWSV
+297 TGLSMHYYVAADWGA

-328 ADDEDGIYD
+328 ADDEDGIHD
-337 SCQGIDL
+337 SCQNIDL

-363 RNAACAPGDYGLSR
+363 RNAACTPGDYGLSR

-391 AIKNKMSSIGI
+391 AIKNKVSSIGI

-414 GLGDNLRTNIVMS
+414 VLGDNLRTNIVMS

-440 GGIQPI
+440 GGIQSI
-446 SMVDQ
+446 STVDQ

-489 IVVPKEIKTET
+489 IMVPKEIKTET

>member
-29 DFSEV
+29 NFSEV

-42 AVLNEVELNETS
+42 AVSNEVDSNVTS
-54 KKETEKIA
+54 KKETGKIA
-62 KAELKKA
+62 KAESKKAEVVLEKAEVKSKKA
-69 EAVSEKAEAVS
+69 EAIPENAET
-80 EKAEAKLDKAESV
+80 
-93 SDKAEAKLEKAEAIS
+93 IS
-108 EKAEAETKKL
+108 KKAEAEL
-118 KTENTVKSQK
+118 DV
-128 SKAKKVDKNKVP
+128 KAKKPTTKKSDKNKVP

-153 LVLIITAITLA
+153 LVLIITTITLM

-219 LVASINQEYKTAKVF
+219 LVASINQENKSAKVF

-243 YSVAG
+243 YSVPG

-297 TGLSMHYYVAADWSV
+297 TGFSMHYYVAADWSA

-328 ADDEDGIYD
+328 ADDEDGIHD

-363 RNAACAPGDYGLSR
+363 RNAACKPGDYGLSR

-391 AIKNKMSSIGI
+391 AIKNKVSSIGI

-446 SMVDQ
+446 LTIDQ

-478 YTNFQKYLRSQ
+478 YTNFQRYLRSQ

-500 KAE
+500 STDAK

>member
-7 SKKSGVN
+7 SKKSGIN
-14 QKKNHNHSKKQMAVK
+14 QKKNHNHAKKKMAVK
-29 DFSEV
+29 DFSNA
-34 KNSVEKAE
+34 KNYVEKAE
-42 AVLNEVELNETS
+42 VVSNEVDLNVMP
-54 KKETEKIA
+54 KKDAEKIA
-62 KAELKKA
+62 KAELKKT
-69 EAVSEKAEAVS
+69 EATSKKAEAT
-80 EKAEAKLDKAESV
+80 
-93 SDKAEAKLEKAEAIS
+93 S
-108 EKAEAETKKL
+108 EKAEAETD
-118 KTENTVKSQK
+118 VKSKKQTTKK
-128 SKAKKVDKNKVP
+128 SDKNKVP

-153 LVLIITAITLA
+153 LVLIIAAITLV

-219 LVASINQEYKTAKVF
+219 LVASINQEYKSAKVF

-297 TGLSMHYYVAADWSV
+297 TGLSMHYYVAADWGA

-328 ADDEDGIYD
+328 ADDEDGIHD
-337 SCQGIDL
+337 SCQNIDL

-391 AIKNKMSSIGI
+391 AIKKKVSSIGI
-402 LMNPGQVMSIID
+402 LMNPGKVMSIID

-440 GGIQPI
+440 GGIQSI
-446 SMVDQ
+446 STVDQ

-489 IVVPKEIKTET
+489 IMVPKEIKREPSDDA
-500 KAE
+500 K

>member
-14 QKKNHNHSKKQMAVK
+14 QKKNHNHAKKQMAVK
-29 DFSEV
+29 DFSMV

-42 AVLNEVELNETS
+42 AVSNEVDLNVMP
-54 KKETEKIA
+54 KKDAEKIA

-69 EAVSEKAEAVS
+69 EAVSEKVEL
-80 EKAEAKLDKAESV
+80 KLDKAEATSGKV
-93 SDKAEAKLEKAEAIS
+93 EVES
-108 EKAEAETKKL
+108 EKAEAEIPDKSKKQKTKK
-118 KTENTVKSQK
+118 S
-128 SKAKKVDKNKVP
+128 DKNKVP

-153 LVLIITAITLA
+153 LVLIIAAVTLM

-219 LVASINQEYKTAKVF
+219 LVASINQENKSAKVF

-248 SEPMSCTVGDR
+248 NEPMSCTVGDR

-297 TGLSMHYYVAADWSV
+297 TGLSMHYYVAADWGA

-328 ADDEDGIYD
+328 ADDEDGIHD
-337 SCQGIDL
+337 SCQNIDL

-391 AIKNKMSSIGI
+391 AIKNKVSSIGI
-402 LMNPGQVMSIID
+402 LMNPGRVMSIID
-414 GLGDNLRTNIVMS
+414 GLGDNMRTNIVMS

-446 SMVDQ
+446 STVDQ

-489 IVVPKEIKTET
+489 IVVPKEIKREPSDDA
-500 KAE
+500 K

>member
-14 QKKNHNHSKKQMAVK
+14 SKKNNDRTKKKVVAK
-29 DFSEV
+29 DFV
-34 KNSVEKAE
+34 GVEYL
-42 AVLNEVELNETS
+42 V
-54 KKETEKIA
+54 
-62 KAELKKA
+62 KKA
-69 EAVSEKAEAVS
+69 EAFSNEIEVNETPKRETEKLA
-80 EKAEAKLDKAESV
+80 KAES
-93 SDKAEAKLEKAEAIS
+93 K
-108 EKAEAETKKL
+108 KAEAEIPDKSKKQKTKK
-118 KTENTVKSQK
+118 
-128 SKAKKVDKNKVP
+128 ADKNKVP
-140 LWAKIVMIALSVI
+140 LWAKIVMITLSVI
-153 LVLIITAITLA
+153 LVLIITAITLM

-297 TGLSMHYYVAADWSV
+297 TGLSMHYYVAADWSA

-328 ADDEDGIYD
+328 ADDEDGIHD
-337 SCQGIDL
+337 SCQNIDL

-363 RNAACAPGDYGLSR
+363 RNAACASGDYGLSR

-391 AIKNKMSSIGI
+391 AIKNKVSSIGI
-402 LMNPGQVMSIID
+402 LMNPGQVISIID

-440 GGIQPI
+440 GEIQPI
-446 SMVDQ
+446 STIDQ

-489 IVVPKEIKTET
+489 IVVLKEIKTET
-500 KAE
+500 STDAK

>member
-14 QKKNHNHSKKQMAVK
+14 SKKNHNHNKKQMAVK
-29 DFSEV
+29 DFSNAKKYTE
-34 KNSVEKAE
+34 EAE
-42 AVLNEVELNETS
+42 AVSTEVDLNVTP

-62 KAELKKA
+62 KAESKKA
-69 EAVSEKAEAVS
+69 EVV
-80 EKAEAKLDKAESV
+80 
-93 SDKAEAKLEKAEAIS
+93 LEKAEAES
-108 EKAEAETKKL
+108 KKTEAVLENVESKFNKAEATSGKVEAKTKKAEAEVPAKLKKQKTKK
-118 KTENTVKSQK
+118 S
-128 SKAKKVDKNKVP
+128 DKNKVP

-446 SMVDQ
+446 STVDQ

>member
-29 DFSEV
+29 NFSEV

-42 AVLNEVELNETS
+42 AVSNEVDSNVTP
-54 KKETEKIA
+54 KKETGKIA
-62 KAELKKA
+62 KAESKKA
-69 EAVSEKAEAVS
+69 EAV
-80 EKAEAKLDKAESV
+80 
-93 SDKAEAKLEKAEAIS
+93 LEKAEVKSKKAEAIPENAETIS
-108 EKAEAETKKL
+108 KKAEAEL
-118 KTENTVKSQK
+118 DV
-128 SKAKKVDKNKVP
+128 KAKKPTTKKSDKNKVP

-153 LVLIITAITLA
+153 LVLIITAITLM

-297 TGLSMHYYVAADWSV
+297 TGLSMHYYVAADWSA

-328 ADDEDGIYD
+328 ADDEDGIHD
-337 SCQGIDL
+337 SCQNIDL

-363 RNAACAPGDYGLSR
+363 RNAACKPGDYGLSR

-391 AIKNKMSSIGI
+391 AIKNKVSSIGI

-446 SMVDQ
+446 STIDQ

-500 KAE
+500 SADAK